1 MLAIFASTT
10 EQVHVGWLAVIGVV
24 SSALSAFGVWLMQAW
39 TKRHEMRQKDREQ
52 QQREFREDEETA
64 VARWQKISERLDSDR
79 REQIDR
85 CERLET
91 RLGEI
96 QTELTL
102 EKVEKNRMLVWIRHL
117 EERLEVAGVRFQKY
131 KELGRN
137 RGTKKTEVQS
147 ETATDEPN
155 GEPP

>member
-131 KELGRN
+131 KELGRIS
-137 RGTKKTEVQS
+137 GTKKTEVQS